1 MNEIIECIVQ
11 INCLNYNKQCK
22 YVKKKVS
29 WRRWYK
35 PCYKLHVIFYKIASY
50 LAKLDNNIGDK
61 DICLFNFWDELY
73 DNKYF
78 DDKIAL
84 IQIKY
89 IKLTNNIYQI
99 RVPVKNSQMA
109 IISYINIS

>member
-1 MNEIIECIVQ
+1 MQ
-11 INCLNYNKQCK
+11 IR
-22 YVKKKVS
+22 KKEVTSHDEDDITHVIFFK
-29 WRRWYK
+29 
-35 PCYKLHVIFYKIASY
+35 KLHVIFYKIASY

-78 DDKIAL
+78 DDNKAF

-99 RVPVKNSQMA
+99 SVPVKNSQIA